1 MMTEWEYIKKEIKD
15 KETMSLAMDGSI
27 PVWSSKD
34 LITLIENIEEKYYV
48 FLGFMIF
55 QRVRCIF
62 YIQKE

>member
-34 LITLIENIEEKYYV
+34 LITLIENIEEKYE
-48 FLGFMIF
+48 
-55 QRVRCIF
+55 RE
-62 YIQKE
+62 KK